1 MIVNIIIIMIYYFL
15 YFDFNCKYTKYFSF
29 YFYSCRKK
37 KKNAAIIIK
46 RWLFSLLD
54 KNISLP
60 LHSILSMWRLQTKV

>member
-1 MIVNIIIIMIYYFL
+1 MIVNIIIICLISYFL

-46 RWLFSLLD
+46 RWLFFLLD

-60 LHSILSMWRLQTKV
+60 LHSI

>member
-1 MIVNIIIIMIYYFL
+1 MIVNIIIMMMIYLISYFL
-15 YFDFNCKYTKYFSF
+15 YFDFDCKYTKHFSF

-46 RWLFSLLD
+46 RWLFFLPD

-60 LHSILSMWRLQTKV
+60 LHSI

>member
-1 MIVNIIIIMIYYFL
+1 MIVNIIIIIMMMIYLISYFL

-46 RWLFSLLD
+46 RWLFSLPD

-60 LHSILSMWRLQTKV
+60 LHSI

>member
-1 MIVNIIIIMIYYFL
+1 MIVNIIIIMMMIYLISYFL

-46 RWLFSLLD
+46 RWLFSLPD

-60 LHSILSMWRLQTKV
+60 LHSI

>member
-1 MIVNIIIIMIYYFL
+1 MIVNIIIIIMIYYFL

-60 LHSILSMWRLQTKV
+60 LHSF

>member
-1 MIVNIIIIMIYYFL
+1 MIVNIIIMIYLISYFL

-46 RWLFSLLD
+46 KVANLFAGQEYFL
-54 KNISLP
+54 
-60 LHSILSMWRLQTKV
+60 TFA

>member
-1 MIVNIIIIMIYYFL
+1 MIVNIIIMMMIYLISYFL
-15 YFDFNCKYTKYFSF
+15 YFDFDCKYTKHFSF

-46 RWLFSLLD
+46 RWRIFLPD

-60 LHSILSMWRLQTKV
+60 LHSI

>member
-1 MIVNIIIIMIYYFL
+1 MIVNIIINMMMIYLISYFL
-15 YFDFNCKYTKYFSF
+15 YFDFDCKYTKHFSF

-46 RWLFSLLD
+46 RWRIFLPD

-60 LHSILSMWRLQTKV
+60 LHSI